1 MKHRWY
7 LSLAAISLL
16 LIAAVRAHS
25 ARRPAYGGTLQM
37 EIGAAVNSLDPAV
50 GPANAQEAEAKAE
63 IDSLIYEHRNPDGT
77 FAGVSGSGPFHI
89 SAWDPGKHAAL
100 AANDD
105 YPGGRPFIDSIDIQM
120 GRSVRNRLLDLEVN
134 NTDLAEIP
142 AEQARQAAIDG
153 VRISASRPDRLLA
166 LIFLAGRPATQD
178 SRVRQA
184 LSESIDRF
192 AIVNFILQKEGEPAG
207 SLLPQWSNG
216 TAYLFSTAA
225 DPVAAKAL
233 VAQIGGSPAFVL
245 GYDSGDPFEESV
257 AERIAVNAHAAGL
270 AVNVQALPAGSANGS
285 SGLPDARLIRL
296 PMPSPQP
303 QASLQTFLKTIVPMA
318 GLDAVP
324 LPDPASPDQIYD
336 AERKVLDGYSV
347 VPLVW
352 YPQVFG
358 LSTRL
363 RDWQSPG
370 PGDALPLADVWLDGP
385 GNDVSLSEK
394 ESP

>member
-1 MKHRWY
+1 MY

-16 LIAAVRAHS
+16 LIAAVRARS

-37 EIGAAVNSLDPAV
+37 EIGAVVNSLDPAV
-50 GPANAQEAEAKAE
+50 GAANAQEAEAKAE

-89 SAWDPGKHAAL
+89 SGWDPGKHATL

-105 YPGGRPFIDSIDIQM
+105 FPAGRPFVDSIDIQM
-120 GRSVRNRLLDLEVN
+120 GRSVHDRLLDLEVS

-142 AEQARQAAIDG
+142 AAQARQAAING
-153 VRISASRPDRLLA
+153 VRISASQPDRLLA
-166 LIFLAGRPATQD
+166 LVFLAGRAPVQD
-178 SRVRQA
+178 QRLRQA
-184 LSESIDRF
+184 LSESIDRS
-192 AIVNFILQKEGEPAG
+192 AIVDFILQKEGLPAG
-207 SLLPQWSNG
+207 SLLPQWSSG
-216 TAYLFSTAA
+216 TAYLFSTTA
-225 DPVAAKAL
+225 DAVAAKAL
-233 VAQIGGSPAFVL
+233 VAQIGASPAFVL

-270 AVNVQALPAGSANGS
+270 AVNVQALPAGSSAGS
-285 SGLPDARLIRL
+285 PGLPDARLIRL

-303 QASLQTFLKTIVPMA
+303 QASLQSFLATLVPLA
-318 GLDAVP
+318 GLDPVQ
-324 LPDPASPDQIYD
+324 LPDPASAGQIYSV
-336 AERKVLDGYSV
+336 EQKVVGGYRV

-370 PGDALPLADVWLDGP
+370 PGEALPLADVWLDGP
-385 GNDVSLSEK
+385 GNDLSLSEK